1 MEYARGVALFEHILC
16 VRTYSEKD
24 ARDLIKTLLQ
34 VSTFIFSFYFIFFLV
49 LIC

>member
-34 VSTFIFSFYFIFFLV
+34 VSTFIFSLYFFFLV